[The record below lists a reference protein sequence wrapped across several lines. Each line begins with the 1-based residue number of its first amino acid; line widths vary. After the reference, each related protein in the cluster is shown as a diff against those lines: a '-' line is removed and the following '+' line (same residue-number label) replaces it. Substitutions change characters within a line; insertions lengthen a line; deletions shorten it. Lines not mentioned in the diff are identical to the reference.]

1 MIQHPAR
8 WLSAWLLEEATM
20 DGLVLFGM
28 MAVMLGII
36 GLIIRFKGE
45 KK

>member
-1 MIQHPAR
+1 
-8 WLSAWLLEEATM
+8 M
-20 DGLVLFGM
+20 DGLALFGM